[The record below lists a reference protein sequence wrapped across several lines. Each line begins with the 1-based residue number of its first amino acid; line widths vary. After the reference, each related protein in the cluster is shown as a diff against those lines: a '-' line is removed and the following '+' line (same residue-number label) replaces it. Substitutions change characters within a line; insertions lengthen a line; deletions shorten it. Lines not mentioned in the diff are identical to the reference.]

1 MALWRN
7 IGGLSTI
14 APGATAFWEIS
25 YGGRDV
31 GVVVC
36 APNILEEFANIELAA
51 IEQGVFAGTNP
62 GEGALPIVYTVR
74 IKNHGSFSL
83 SYNLNIGDW
92 Q

>member
-14 APGATAFWEIS
+14 APGATAFWEIT

-36 APNILEEFANIELAA
+36 APNILESSINIELAA
-51 IEQGVFAGTNP
+51 IEQGVVARFTA
-62 GEGALPIVYTVR
+62 GEGSPPIDYTVR
-74 IKNHGSFSL
+74 IKNHGTFHL
-83 SYNLNIGDW
+83 SYNLNVGDW